1 MHTIL
6 TARLTLRPF
15 TLDAVDEVHALWTDP
30 DVRRFLWDNV
40 VIARERAEEMV
51 RAIVAGFHRNGR
63 GMWLIH
69 ETSAAKP
76 CGFCGFLPRKEPDRA
91 ELIYGLAPG
100 AWGRG
105 YATESARAVM
115 EYGFET
121 LNLPKIAAAADV
133 PNLASLRVL
142 ERLGMRFVRREVVH
156 GVDLLFYEIENTAPA
171 ADATE
176 SPRTPRRSAPRAES
190 EDDGPSE

>member
-1 MHTIL
+1 MKIIL

-15 TLDAVDEVHALWTDP
+15 ALEDVDEVHALWIDP
-30 DVRRFLWDNV
+30 DVRRYLWDDV
-40 VIARERAEEMV
+40 VIPRERADEMV
-51 RAIVAGFHRNGR
+51 RAIIAGFERNGR

-69 ETSAAKP
+69 EKGVESP
-76 CGFCGFLPRKEPDRA
+76 CGFCGFLPRKELDRA
-91 ELIYGLAPG
+91 ELIYGLAPSV
-100 AWGRG
+100 WGRG

-133 PNLASLRVL
+133 PNAASVRVL

-156 GVDLLFYEIENTAPA
+156 GVDLLFYEIENTA
-171 ADATE
+171 TE
-176 SPRTPRRSAPRAES
+176 SPHTPRR
-190 EDDGPSE
+190 